1 MPDKAANI
9 MDRVLARF
17 NPHMS
22 GNSDNPSPFKQ
33 PFLVLNLKGDK
44 HEALSCSDHS
54 TAYIDV
60 DGQIEKYITGDNTP
74 TDLLVELCKAFAKS
88 GAVVASFGRYLGS
101 AGPNMLLRNG
111 VLFVRHR
118 AIQEPPADVLAYE
131 YREPKFKGY

>member
-1 MPDKAANI
+1 MPDKATEI
-9 MDRVLARF
+9 MDRLLARR
-17 NPHMS
+17 NPHMP
-22 GNSDNPSPFKQ
+22 GDADNPSPFKQ

-60 DGQIEKYITGDNTP
+60 DGQIEKYITEEDTP

-88 GAVVASFGRYLGS
+88 GAVVASFGRYRGS

-111 VLFVRHR
+111 VLFVRQR
-118 AIQEPPADVLAYE
+118 EIEEPPADVLAYE